1 MATWGHDQN
10 SLVGR
15 NQSSNRVHNR
25 LGVAAT
31 RQSFDSETVSSYGAR
46 HHSSLMNVGIGNDER
61 VTRARTGLMGLSVVF
76 KPSQGAKKRCFVL
89 LYVSVQLD

>member
-15 NQSSNRVHNR
+15 NQSSNRVDDR

-31 RQSFDSETVSSYGAR
+31 RQGFDSETVSSYGTR
-46 HHSSLMNVGIGNDER
+46 HHRSLMNVGIGNDER
-61 VTRARTGLMGLSVVF
+61 VTRARTDVNGLPVGF